1 MLARRFR
8 NLTLMRPTLI
18 HPHCR
23 ASVDTTRHLVS
34 AKYMVYRRPLR
45 YRLCRSVRAA
55 RQPSVVSV
63 TLLLPSCDG
72 S

>member
-45 YRLCRSVRAA
+45 IVFVGR
-55 RQPSVVSV
+55 
-63 TLLLPSCDG
+63 
-72 S
+72 